1 MMQHNQEEPVEER
14 DRAVTGN
21 AHCCFVSTAAL
32 ALEAVLSAEEDV
44 GIVDGTSTVCE
55 AEEVAA
61 DVGTVGAADVGGAV
75 GCVPR
80 PVTLFTVKA
89 DGVAADVGT
98 VGAADWGGAVGCVPR
113 PVTLVTVTADE
124 VAADVGA
131 VVAGDVGAVPCL
143 PTPVP
148 VVTVTADVVAAVEF
162 AAPWEDDSA
171 AGCESVLFPLAAAA
185 SEDEELAFAVAEFPA
200 GGTPS
205 LVSLPASWEDEAS
218 DLAAPASC
226 ETSVVSEDKV

>member
-44 GIVDGTSTVCE
+44 GIVDGTSAGRCCVGFLSAVCE
-55 AEEVAA
+55 AVLFTGGMQAGSEDDVGAVPAA
-61 DVGTVGAADVGGAV
+61 DV
-75 GCVPR
+75 
-80 PVTLFTVKA
+80 
-89 DGVAADVGT
+89 
-98 VGAADWGGAVGCVPR
+98 GGAVGCVPR

>member
-55 AEEVAA
+55 AEE
-61 DVGTVGAADVGGAV
+61 
-75 GCVPR
+75 
-80 PVTLFTVKA
+80 
-89 DGVAADVGT
+89 VAADVGT

>member
-61 DVGTVGAADVGGAV
+61 DVGTVGAADV
-75 GCVPR
+75 
-80 PVTLFTVKA
+80 
-89 DGVAADVGT
+89 
-98 VGAADWGGAVGCVPR
+98 GGAVGCVPR